1 MSRHAIAFLVLCLL
15 LFAACQPTP
24 EQDVVVN
31 KRDAELEVI
40 VASSPVPFENE
51 QQHTEELDTI
61 EKPDTTEE
69 NEELAGAGGRLQDIK
84 GQLWQE
90 DFTCNDLTIHVDTS
104 FEAAGETC
112 PVYEISTKK
121 FDASFANSFLESVAG
136 EMTEMTDVSL
146 TLQEVEDALNSAMRG
161 QLSEI
166 DGRIT
171 YEPYEG
177 QEEDIAY
184 WGALYSEMKKSGD
197 EYVWE
202 SVQSIDTIPH
212 KKYYRNEDKDIFYY
226 TVTDGYLGLSIGMG
240 KKMITQPEEL
250 VKGGGA
256 IMGEPAGTTIQV
268 KGVTP
273 EEAESIGRST
283 IEKMGTQQLN
293 LAACQKARIV
303 NGNNSKVEFTGYML
317 FFTLAW
323 DDYLAAD
330 YKNVQGY
337 TAFDEPEE
345 EYSSPWLFEYAYV
358 FVDEN
363 KEVRKLYWQY
373 PLQKE
378 ALLNENVSILTLEET
393 KSRILNQLRFLFA
406 TNGEGQVEVNR
417 IFLSGLPIKRPGS
430 ANGMLVPT
438 WIVEYTYNDD
448 LAYHNQPFLL
458 ALNAIDGSI
467 IDLTKGY

>member
-1 MSRHAIAFLVLCLL
+1 MRRRKIAFLVLCLL
-15 LFAACQPTP
+15 LFTACQPTP
-24 EQDVVVN
+24 EQDAVVN

-40 VASSPVPFENE
+40 VASSPVPFQDE
-51 QQHTEELDTI
+51 QQHTDAPSVTDSSEVEE
-61 EKPDTTEE
+61 EPAK
-69 NEELAGAGGRLQDIK
+69 AGGRLQDVK

-90 DFTCNDLTIHVDTS
+90 DFTWNELTVHIDTS

-112 PVYEISTKK
+112 PVYEVSTKK

-136 EMTEMTDVSL
+136 EMTEMTDASL
-146 TLQEVEDALNSAMRG
+146 TLQEVEDALNGAMRG

-202 SVQSIDTIPH
+202 SAQSIDTIPH
-212 KKYYRNEDKDIFYY
+212 KKYYQNGDKDIFYY
-226 TVTDGYLGLSIGMG
+226 TVTDEYLGLNIGMK
-240 KKMITQPEEL
+240 KKMITQPEEM
-250 VKGGGA
+250 VKAGGA

-283 IEKMGTQQLN
+283 IEKMGVQQLD
-293 LAACQKARIV
+293 LAGCQKARIV
-303 NGNNSKVEFTGYML
+303 NGRNSKVEFTGYML

-323 DDYLAAD
+323 DNYFAVD
-330 YKNVQGY
+330 YKNVHGY
-337 TAFDEPEE
+337 VALDESEE
-345 EYSSPWLFEYAYV
+345 EYSLPWLFEYAYV

-378 ALLNENVSILTLEET
+378 ALLNENVSILPLEET

-448 LAYHNQPFLL
+448 LAYHDQPFLL
-458 ALNAIDGSI
+458 AVNAIDGSI